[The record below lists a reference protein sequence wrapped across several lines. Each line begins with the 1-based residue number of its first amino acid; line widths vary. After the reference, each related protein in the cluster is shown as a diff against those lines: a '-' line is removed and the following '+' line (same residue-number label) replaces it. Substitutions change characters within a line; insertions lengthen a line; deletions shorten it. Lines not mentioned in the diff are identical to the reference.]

1 MKIKDII
8 IPAPER
14 ISPDAS
20 LTEAAKKMGLLD
32 VGSGV
37 LESVPWGAHAAH

>member
-8 IPAPER
+8 TPAAEG

-20 LTEAAKKMGLLD
+20 LTEAAKKMRLLD
-32 VGSGV
+32 VGSGA
-37 LESVPWGAHAAH
+37 LESLP